1 MVTSA
6 LGALLAAVL
15 LFAGAASGLPG
26 AEASWWGKHVT
37 PIGRRAVKHLKNHP
51 PRWIKQQ

>member
-1 MVTSA
+1 MTSA